1 MRVLITGGGTGGHLY
16 PALSVAGLLQE
27 LDNRCQ
33 ILFVGTGEG
42 LESRVVPERGYS
54 FRQITAGKW
63 PRKISFNGIRD
74 LISWPRQQ
82 QSLRWSLFYHEHLLQ
97 LYPDSYP

>member
-42 LESRVVPERGYS
+42 LKAEWCLKEVTLFAKLQPESGREKY
-54 FRQITAGKW
+54 
-63 PRKISFNGIRD
+63 
-74 LISWPRQQ
+74 
-82 QSLRWSLFYHEHLLQ
+82 LLME
-97 LYPDSYP
+97 YVI

>member
-63 PRKISFNGIRD
+63 PSEISA
-74 LISWPRQQ
+74 PRA
-82 QSLRWSLFYHEHLLQ
+82 LKPFK
-97 LYPDSYP
+97 

>member
-42 LESRVVPERGYS
+42 LESRVVPERGLLFSPNYS
-54 FRQITAGKW
+54 
-63 PRKISFNGIRD
+63 RKMAAKNIF
-74 LISWPRQQ
+74 
-82 QSLRWSLFYHEHLLQ
+82 
-97 LYPDSYP
+97 